1 MSATTTTTSTSPVQ
15 PSVTAAARTASTA
28 TPPAA
33 NAPPASPARPS
44 SSSRPYSAR
53 SRVNWRLVIMLSIV
67 AVPFLWMG
75 YMLVNQFVTGG
86 VSRHGDYYAV
96 DLKALGNFAFD
107 DSAGTV
113 AEVPERYRKLD
124 GKKVELEGFMYSPQS
139 AGERGTEF
147 QFVYNVTKCCFSG
160 PPLVQERVY
169 GHVKDGS
176 DVPLYD
182 MYTFARVTGTLHV
195 RVIRDEAG
203 SVHSVYDLDVD
214 KAEKIK

>member
-1 MSATTTTTSTSPVQ
+1 MSGTTSSTPTVQ
-15 PSVTAAARTASTA
+15 PSVVPAAKTAT

-33 NAPPASPARPS
+33 TAPPASVRPS
-44 SSSRPYSAR
+44 TRPYSAR

-67 AVPFLWMG
+67 ALPFLWMG
-75 YMLVNQFVTGG
+75 YMLVRQFVTGG

-96 DLKALGNFAFD
+96 DLKAMGNFAFD
-107 DSAGTV
+107 PATGTV
-113 AEVPERYRKLD
+113 AEVPKTYRDLD
-124 GKKVELEGFMYSPQS
+124 GKKVQLEGFMYNPQS
-139 AGERGTEF
+139 AGARTTEF

-169 GHVKDGS
+169 GHVKDGD

-195 RVIRDEAG
+195 RIVRDETGA
-203 SVHSVYDLDVD
+203 VHSVYDLDVD
-214 KAEKIK
+214 KAERVKG

>member
-1 MSATTTTTSTSPVQ
+1 
-15 PSVTAAARTASTA
+15 
-28 TPPAA
+28 
-33 NAPPASPARPS
+33 
-44 SSSRPYSAR
+44 
-53 SRVNWRLVIMLSIV
+53 MLAIV

-176 DVPLYD
+176 DVPIYD
-182 MYTFARVTGTLHV
+182 MNTFARVTGTLHV